1 MSGKNK
7 QYFTTNEFAE
17 ICGVTK
23 HTLFH
28 YDEIGILKPELVKPN
43 GYRYY
48 SIKQFYLYDMIF
60 ILKQAG
66 TSLSEIKDYIMDHNP
81 HHFLAILK
89 QKEQQLEAEIKKTS
103 IMRSKVMATIDKTE
117 EALSSVY
124 GVPYFEECEE
134 EYFIVVKISGYE
146 SDKEE
151 LQKLGEHF
159 DYCDEQGGDCEL
171 LMGAIISREDLI
183 AGQYDK
189 PNYYSNKMRCKI
201 DCDRLRIKTEGK
213 YAVIIHKG
221 AYSELPKS
229 YQQLMDFIGKNDMAV
244 NGDAYENDMLSYL
257 AAVDSN
263 EFVIKISIPVISL
276 HQ

>member
-48 SIKQFYLYDMIF
+48 SIKQFYLYDMIY

-66 TSLSEIKDYIMDHNP
+66 TSLSEIKEYIKDQNP
-81 HHFLAILK
+81 YHFLALLK
-89 QKEQQLEAEIKKTS
+89 QKEQQLEDEIKKTS
-103 IMRSKVMATIDKTE
+103 IMRNKVIATIHKTE
-117 EALSSVY
+117 EGLSSVY

-134 EYFIVVKISGYE
+134 EYFVVVKISGYE

-151 LQKLGEHF
+151 LQKMGEHF
-159 DYCDEQGGDCEL
+159 EYCNEIGSDCEL
-171 LMGAIISREDLI
+171 LMGAIVSREDLI
-183 AGQYDK
+183 AGQFDK
-189 PNYYSNKMRCKI
+189 PNYYSNRIRCKI
-201 DCDRLRIKTEGK
+201 NSDRLRIKAEGK

-221 AYSELPKS
+221 AYTELPKS
-229 YQQLMDFIGKNDMAV
+229 YQQLIYFIEENNMV
-244 NGDAYENDMLSYL
+244 INGDAFENDMLSYL

-263 EFVIKISIPVISL
+263 QFVIKISIPVIL
-276 HQ
+276 K